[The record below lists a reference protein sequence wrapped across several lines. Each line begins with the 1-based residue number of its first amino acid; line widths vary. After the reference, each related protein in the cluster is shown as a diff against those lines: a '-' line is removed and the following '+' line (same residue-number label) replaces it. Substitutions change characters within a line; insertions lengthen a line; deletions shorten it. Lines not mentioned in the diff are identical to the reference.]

1 MAAAHSAVIAVLAVV
16 VGRGKKEGRK
26 EGEEEEEEE
35 EGEDCSLPRVVY
47 CLSVIHAEISV
58 VLCKYSISPPLMV
71 P

>member
-26 EGEEEEEEE
+26 EGEEEEE